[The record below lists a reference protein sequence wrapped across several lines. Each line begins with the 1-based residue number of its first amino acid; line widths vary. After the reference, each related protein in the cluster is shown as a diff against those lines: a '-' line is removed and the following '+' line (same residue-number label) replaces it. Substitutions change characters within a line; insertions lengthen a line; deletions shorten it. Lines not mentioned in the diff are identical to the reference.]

1 MDFFA
6 RHYEKL
12 ILAFCLLL
20 LLVGIVF
27 VALSATKTSSELAEN
42 YQKARRNVEGGK
54 LVDAMDISNYNLERY
69 FNDPRK
75 ACNILGAEG
84 DQSGKGSMLEAGRM
98 IICSNPECSRI
109 LLLSADVCPFC
120 NTKQP
125 ELSKGTGKDED
136 TDGDGIPD
144 LVEQKYEFLN
154 YRDPRDATM
163 DQDNDGF
170 LNIEEI
176 KAGTNPDDD
185 SEFPALALL
194 LRVQHVFRPPLGITL
209 VDVDKNRSDDMNKW
223 DVAFKGVDPRTR
235 RPRRFTVR
243 VGETVLNRFKVT
255 SAGFEGEGDAAIPFA
270 VVVTE
275 GADAEE
281 YTMKLNEDVKAKKNN
296 VVFMYL
302 RTRKKSD
309 ILRFGRRMRIMCQ
322 EGQEFMLRKQRG
334 SGASKQAEGGN
345 RAPSNV
351 GGDENVVEYY
361 RVIKVDA
368 ANKTCQVAKLSGK
381 GGEAGQT
388 FDIPVFD
395 EKNDR
400 DFIPEENNRGDMTE
414 GDMPVPGSEGGPR
427 QNRRRP
433 PRP

>member
-6 RHYEKL
+6 KHYEKL
-12 ILAFCLLL
+12 ILAFCLML

-27 VALSATKTSSELAEN
+27 VALSATKTSTELAEN
-42 YQKARRNVEGGK
+42 YQKARRNVEGGR
-54 LVDAMDISNYNLERY
+54 LVDVMDTANYNLERY

-75 ACNILGAEG
+75 ACSILGTETEH
-84 DQSGKGSMLEAGRM
+84 SGKGSMLEASRL
-98 IICSNPECSRI
+98 IICANPECKRM
-109 LLLSADVCPFC
+109 LLLSSDVCPFC

-144 LVEQKYEFLN
+144 LVEQKFAFLN

-163 DQDNDGF
+163 DKDNDGF

-176 KAGTNPDDD
+176 KAGTDPEDD
-185 SEFPALALL
+185 SSFPPLALL
-194 LRVQHVFRPPLGITL
+194 LRVQNVFNPPLGITL

-223 DVAFKGVDPRTR
+223 DVAFKGMDPRTR

-243 VGETVLNRFKVT
+243 IGETFLNKFKVT

-281 YTMKLNEDVKAKKNN
+281 YTMKLNEAIRQRKAT
-296 VVFMYL
+296 VVFLNL
-302 RTRKKSD
+302 RSRRKSEV
-309 ILRFGRRMRIMCQ
+309 IRFGRNMRVFCQ
-322 EGQEFMLRKQRG
+322 EGQEFVLRKQRG
-334 SGASKQAEGGN
+334 GGARQGETEAAPTRGGSADN
-345 RAPSNV
+345 
-351 GGDENVVEYY
+351 NVVEYY
-361 RVIKVDA
+361 RLLKIDA

-388 FDIPVFD
+388 FDIPAFD
-395 EKNDR
+395 DKNDR
-400 DFIPEENNRGDMTE
+400 DFLPDDNSRDGMME
-414 GDMPVPGSEGGPR
+414 GDMPGPEPDAGP
-427 QNRRRP
+427 RP
-433 PRP
+433 PRRRQRQP